1 MIKITSDGT
10 FFLVSKRLRLVIW
23 SNSVNRAFNVSFQPG
38 NFHFAFH
45 TSDSHIELNVN
56 LFSRASG
63 YSRMRRLLEV
73 SFFFGKEF

>member
-1 MIKITSDGT
+1 M
-10 FFLVSKRLRLVIW
+10 
-23 SNSVNRAFNVSFQPG
+23 NRAFNVSFQPG

-56 LFSRASG
+56 LFSRVSG